1 MKTTL
6 ACLALLAA
14 PPLVQAQDNCTSPNS
29 NDDYILGV
37 VDGVASAMHWDS
49 GLVWKRCSEGQVF
62 GAGECTGTA
71 QAKNWNTWAEAYL
84 PQSFTGQ
91 SSWGI
96 SEGLSQNLLHSG
108 AWRMAYKNELLRIT
122 ANCQSKPFVNQEV
135 FPDTPANSFW
145 SGSPVNGY
153 PNDARL
159 VDFND
164 ATNSIA
170 GRSNSNYVRL
180 VRGGEFFAGFSPV
193 STSGPAG
200 QQKDFAPI
208 TLATSTGTGQAWGGG
223 AHQRYGRSCFSGE
236 RGRLGAT
243 GHRQKQ

>member
-1 MKTTL
+1 MRQKSVSEPVLYQDPQKAHALIDAFTRGLLAGAAERPRVCALQAESASRAGWASASRYLNKSKEKAFMKDI
-6 ACLALLAA
+6 LALLALCAA
-14 PPLVQAQDNCTSPNS
+14 PLLVQAQDNCTSPNS
-29 NDDYILGV
+29 NGDYILGV

-108 AWRMAYKNELLRIT
+108 AWRMACKNELLRIT

-135 FPDTPANSFW
+135 FPDTPANSF
-145 SGSPVNGY
+145 
-153 PNDARL
+153 
-159 VDFND
+159 
-164 ATNSIA
+164 
-170 GRSNSNYVRL
+170 
-180 VRGGEFFAGFSPV
+180 
-193 STSGPAG
+193 
-200 QQKDFAPI
+200 
-208 TLATSTGTGQAWGGG
+208 
-223 AHQRYGRSCFSGE
+223 
-236 RGRLGAT
+236 
-243 GHRQKQ
+243 